1 MASSTRQVGI
11 LGQQKMGMKI
21 SFVCMVF
28 VVHEFIC
35 IEVVSG
41 ISEEKKKQEQN
52 RNKPVNPPNFCQ
64 CRALARVWVYMSTRG
79 SRVEI

>member
-1 MASSTRQVGI
+1 MASSKRQVGI
-11 LGQQKMGMKI
+11 LGQSKVGMKI

-41 ISEEKKKQEQN
+41 ISDEKKKN
-52 RNKPVNPPNFCQ
+52 SNKPVSMYPPNFCQ
-64 CRALARVWVYMSTRG
+64 CRALARVWVNMSTRG

>member
-11 LGQQKMGMKI
+11 LGQQKVGMKI

-28 VVHEFIC
+28 VIHEFIC

-41 ISEEKKKQEQN
+41 ISDERKKKKEQTSEHVPS
-52 RNKPVNPPNFCQ
+52 KLLSVPCF
-64 CRALARVWVYMSTRG
+64 G
-79 SRVEI
+79 SGVGQHVHQGFMC

>member
-11 LGQQKMGMKI
+11 LGQPKVGMKI

-41 ISEEKKKQEQN
+41 ISDEKKKRKKKQEQTSEPS
-52 RNKPVNPPNFCQ
+52 KLLSVPCF
-64 CRALARVWVYMSTRG
+64 G
-79 SRVEI
+79 SGVGQHVHQGFTC